1 MNEIQN
7 LSIIYKD
14 NVQILNFNEEVI
26 KWKAKK

>member
-14 NVQILNFNEEVI
+14 NEQTLNCYEEEI